1 MVKGIFFDAAGT
13 LVRLA
18 QSVGHNYSLVGKS
31 IGLELDPH
39 ELDKAFALVWK
50 QMPVRA
56 AISRPREDDDKEW
69 WRHFV
74 NRVLN
79 EVALEMKDL
88 DRDNFFE
95 LAYEH
100 FAEPGVWELYPEV
113 AEVLDALHGRFDLS
127 VVSNFDGRLRVILEH
142 LGVSKYFRHIFLSSE
157 LGADKPDPLI
167 FSRAI
172 EVSGFEPNEILH
184 AGDDPKRDWAAAKKA
199 GLEVFKLDRK
209 KNSLLDLLS
218 ALESHAAAPCA

>member
-1 MVKGIFFDAAGT
+1 VVKGIFFDAAGT
-13 LVRLA
+13 LVCLT
-18 QSVGHNYSLVGKS
+18 QSVGHNYALVAKS
-31 IGLELDPH
+31 IGLELDSH
-39 ELDKAFALVWK
+39 HLDEAFALVWK
-50 QMPVRA
+50 QMPARA
-56 AISRPREDDDKEW
+56 PIGQPREDDDKEW

-74 NRVLN
+74 NRLLN

-113 AEVLDALHGRFDLS
+113 VEVLDALQSRFDLS
-127 VVSNFDGRLRVILEH
+127 VISNFDGRLRVILEH

-167 FSRAI
+167 FRRALA
-172 EVSGFEPNEILH
+172 VSGFAPNETLH
-184 AGDDPKRDWAAAKKA
+184 AGDDPERDWKAAATA
-199 GLEVFKLDRK
+199 GLEVFKLDRP
-209 KNSLLDLLS
+209 KNSLRDLVSIL
-218 ALESHAAAPCA
+218 